1 MAEAVAQAAGPP
13 ARNGHGVTP
22 VRKDRSNAVPHAR
35 QADAW
40 TNWMQDMPASTIRT
54 IPIKH
59 CNFEAKVRTA
69 GSGPPLVYLHAA
81 GGPIWDP
88 FVEWLT
94 QDYTVYAPH
103 HPGTGETVRESIYAV
118 ESLWDLVLIYDELFD
133 ALKLDTIPIIGTSF
147 GGMMAC
153 ELAAHRPERISRM
166 VVLDPIGLWR
176 DDAPVAPYMLM
187 PPDKLLATLYKDLE
201 SEPVKAQIKM
211 PDDPDEVAVMTADLV
226 WALGATGKFVW
237 PIPDKGLKKRL
248 HRVTAPT
255 LIVWGEDDALVSAVY
270 AKEFAARIANS
281 RVEIIKDC
289 GHVPQV
295 ERLDALKPLVANF
308 LAAQRV
314 AATA

>member
-1 MAEAVAQAAGPP
+1 MDMA
-13 ARNGHGVTP
+13 T
-22 VRKDRSNAVPHAR
+22 
-35 QADAW
+35 
-40 TNWMQDMPASTIRT
+40 STIKT
-54 IPIKH
+54 IPIKQ
-59 CNFEAKVRTA
+59 CNFEAKVKTA

-94 QDYTVYAPH
+94 ERYTVFAPH
-103 HPGTGETVRESIYAV
+103 HPGTGETARDAIYAV
-118 ESLWDLVLIYDELFD
+118 ESLWDLVLIYDEILD
-133 ALKLDTIPIIGTSF
+133 ALNLPSVPVIGTSY

-153 ELAAHRPERISRM
+153 ELAAHRPERVSKM

-176 DDAPVAPYMLM
+176 EDAPVAQYMLM
-187 PPDKLLATLYKDLE
+187 PPEKLVATLYKHLD
-201 SEPVKAQIKM
+201 SAPVKNALKM
-211 PDDPDEVAVMTADLV
+211 PDDPKEAAVVTADLV

-248 HRVTAPT
+248 HRVKAKT
-255 LIVWGEDDALVSAVY
+255 LIVWGEDDALISSIY

-295 ERLDALKPLVANF
+295 ERLDVVKPLVAKF
-308 LAAQRV
+308 LEA
-314 AATA
+314 

>member
-1 MAEAVAQAAGPP
+1 MDMA
-13 ARNGHGVTP
+13 T
-22 VRKDRSNAVPHAR
+22 
-35 QADAW
+35 
-40 TNWMQDMPASTIRT
+40 STIKT

-59 CNFEAKVRTA
+59 CSFEAKVKTA

-94 QDYTVYAPH
+94 ERYTVFAPH
-103 HPGTGETVRESIYAV
+103 HPGTGETARDAIYAV
-118 ESLWDLVLIYDELFD
+118 ESLWDLVLIYDEILD
-133 ALKLDTIPIIGTSF
+133 ALNLPSVPVIGTSF

-153 ELAAHRPERISRM
+153 ELAAHRPERVSKM

-176 DDAPVAPYMLM
+176 DDAPVAQYMLM
-187 PPDKLLATLYKDLE
+187 PPEKLVATLYKHLD
-201 SEPVKAQIKM
+201 SEPVRNALKM
-211 PDDPDEVAVMTADLV
+211 PDDPKEAAVVTADLV

-248 HRVTAPT
+248 HRVKAKT
-255 LIVWGEDDALVSAVY
+255 LIVWGEDDALVSSLY

-295 ERLDALKPLVANF
+295 ERLDILKPLVARF
-308 LAAQRV
+308 LEA
-314 AATA
+314 